1 MDGFVNFN
9 KPKGWTTY
17 DCIRFL
23 KNKIKEKKIGHAGNL
38 DPNAQ
43 GVVVI
48 GIGKATRLLPFVMEL
63 EKVYVADLLFGVLTD
78 TWDITGNIITRKEVP
93 QVKREEFLKILK
105 EFEGYIEQTPPPF
118 SAVKRK
124 GKRLYEF
131 AREGILLKTKSKKV
145 YIREIELLE
154 YSLPECR
161 LRIKCSKGTYVR
173 SLAKE
178 IGERIGTFG
187 IVKSLLRERVGHFS
201 IKDAINEKTEELE
214 QKIMPIDYGVLHFPE
229 IWLKEKGS
237 INFKRGTI
245 LKAISFLKF
254 SPGIKQFS
262 YIRVYDNEGKFIGIG
277 QYVDNKLLPKR
288 IIFKE

>member
-1 MDGFVNFN
+1 MDGFINFN

-23 KNKIKEKKIGHAGNL
+23 KNKIEEKKIGHAGNL
-38 DPNAQ
+38 DPNAE

-48 GIGKATRLLPFVMEL
+48 GLGKATRLLPFVMEL
-63 EKVYVADLLFGVLTD
+63 EKVYVAKLLFGVLTD
-78 TWDITGNIITRKEVP
+78 TWDITGNIIMKKEVP
-93 QVKREEFLKILK
+93 EVKREDFVKILK

-118 SAVKRK
+118 SAVKRR
-124 GKRLYEF
+124 GKRLYEL

-154 YSLPECR
+154 YSLPECK

-178 IGERIGTFG
+178 IGERMGTFG
-187 IVKSLLRERVGHFS
+187 IVKELVRERVGHFS
-201 IKDAINEKTEELE
+201 IKDAIDEKTDNIEE
-214 QKIMPIDYGVLHFPE
+214 KIMPIDYGVLHFPE
-229 IWLKEKGS
+229 IWLKEKGT
-237 INFKRGTI
+237 INFKKGST
-245 LKAISFLKF
+245 LKISAFMKF
-254 SPGIKQFS
+254 SHGIKQFS

-277 QYVDNKLLPKR
+277 QYADNKLLPKR

>member
-1 MDGFVNFN
+1 MDGFINFN

-23 KNKIKEKKIGHAGNL
+23 KSKIKEKKAGHAGNL
-38 DPNAQ
+38 DPNAV

-48 GIGKATRLLPFVMEL
+48 GLGKATRLLPFIMEL
-63 EKVYVADLLFGVLTD
+63 EKVYVATLIFGVLTD
-78 TWDITGNIITRKEVP
+78 TWDITGNIIMKKDVP
-93 QVKREEFLKILK
+93 EVKREDFLKILK

-154 YSLPECR
+154 YSLPECK

-178 IGERIGTFG
+178 IGKRIGTFG
-187 IVKSLLRERVGHFS
+187 IVKELVRERVGHFS
-201 IKDAINEKTEELE
+201 IKDAINEKTESLE
-214 QKIMPIDYGVLHFPE
+214 GRIMPIDYGVLHFPE
-229 IWLKEKGS
+229 IWLKEKGA
-237 INFKRGTI
+237 INFKMGTA
-245 LKAISFLKF
+245 LKTSSFLKF
-254 SPGIKQFS
+254 SAGIKQFS

-277 QYVDNKLLPKR
+277 QYIDNKLLPKR
-288 IIFKE
+288 IIFKQ

>member
-1 MDGFVNFN
+1 MDGFINFN

-38 DPNAQ
+38 DPNAE

-48 GIGKATRLLPFVMEL
+48 GLGKATRLLPFVMEL
-63 EKVYVADLLFGVLTD
+63 EKVYLAKLLFGVLTD
-78 TWDITGNIITRKEVP
+78 TWDITGSVIMKKEVP
-93 QVKREEFLKILK
+93 EIKREDFIKILK

-124 GKRLYEF
+124 GKRLYEL
-131 AREGILLKTKSKKV
+131 AREGILLKTKSKRV

-154 YSLPECR
+154 YSLPECK
-161 LRIKCSKGTYVR
+161 LRIKCSKGTYIR
-173 SLAKE
+173 SLAKDV
-178 IGERIGTFG
+178 GERIGTFG
-187 IVKSLLRERVGHFS
+187 IVKELVRERVGHFS
-201 IKDAINEKTEELE
+201 IKDAIDEKTEDIEG
-214 QKIMPIDYGVLHFPE
+214 KIMPIDYGVLHFPE
-229 IWLKEKGS
+229 IWLKEKGA
-237 INFKRGTI
+237 INFKRGSA
-245 LKAISFLKF
+245 LKISSFMKF
-254 SPGIKQFS
+254 SHGIKQFS